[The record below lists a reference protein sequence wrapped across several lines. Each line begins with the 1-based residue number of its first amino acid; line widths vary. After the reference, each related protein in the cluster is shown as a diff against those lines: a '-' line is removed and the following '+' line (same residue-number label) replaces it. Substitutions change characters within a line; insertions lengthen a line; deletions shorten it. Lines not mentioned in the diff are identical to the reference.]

1 MWCAMLMD
9 TKRCVDMLQITSKK
23 HFCLRNQEEHMVNT
37 ANNLNCTLMKKKLL
51 YLVFVALAAMTAS
64 LLSLTS
70 CSKDADKDEE
80 AASVAELQAKFV
92 GEWKDLGLFDE
103 KGEKTSGAADIRLIF
118 QADGTLITLLNG
130 KEKDR
135 EKWKVKVDGD
145 KRYLYMGILKFTIL
159 SLNQDVFDVQY
170 FPKVFNRYQRVKTAA
185 PPKK

>member
-1 MWCAMLMD
+1 
-9 TKRCVDMLQITSKK
+9 
-23 HFCLRNQEEHMVNT
+23 MVNT
-37 ANNLNCTLMKKKLL
+37 ANNLNYTLMKKKLL

-70 CSKDADKDEE
+70 CSKDNDKDEE

-130 KEKDR
+130 KENDR
-135 EKWKVKVDGD
+135 EKWKVEVDGD
-145 KRYLYMGILKFTIL
+145 KRYLYMGFLKFTVL
-159 SLNQDVFDVQY
+159 SLNQDAFDVQY

>member
-1 MWCAMLMD
+1 MNNFELARTLSWRENAL
-9 TKRCVDMLQITSKK
+9 
-23 HFCLRNQEEHMVNT
+23 FEEQKEHSINT
-37 ANNLNCTLMKKKLL
+37 INNLNCTLMKKKLL
-51 YLVFVALAAMTAS
+51 YLVFVALTAMTAG

-70 CSKDADKDEE
+70 CSKDNDKDEE
-80 AASVAELQAKFV
+80 ATFVAELQAKFV
-92 GEWKDLGLFDE
+92 GEWKDMGLFDE
-103 KGEKTSGAADIRLIF
+103 KGKKTSGAADIRLIF

-130 KEKDR
+130 KEYDR

-170 FPKVFNRYQRVKTAA
+170 FPTIFNRYQRVKTAV

>member
-1 MWCAMLMD
+1 
-9 TKRCVDMLQITSKK
+9 
-23 HFCLRNQEEHMVNT
+23 
-37 ANNLNCTLMKKKLL
+37 MKKKLL
-51 YLVFVALAAMTAS
+51 YLVFVALTAMTAG

-80 AASVAELQAKFV
+80 AAFVAELQAKFV
-92 GEWKDLGLFDE
+92 GEWKDMGLFDE
-103 KGEKTSGAADIRLIF
+103 KGEKTSGAADIRLTF

-130 KEKDR
+130 KEYDR

-145 KRYLYMGILKFTIL
+145 KRYLYMGFLKFTIL

-170 FPKVFNRYQRVKTAA
+170 FPTIFNRYQRVKTAV

>member
-70 CSKDADKDEE
+70 CSKDDDKKDEIE
-80 AASVAELQAKFV
+80 SPAELKAKIVGRWKLTFV
-92 GEWKDLGLFDE
+92 YLPSGKKIDSPYPYSWVYDF
-103 KGEKTSGAADIRLIF
+103 TS
-118 QADGTLITLLNG
+118 DGTM
-130 KEKDR
+130 K
-135 EKWKVKVDGD
+135 
-145 KRYLYMGILKFTIL
+145 ILRDI
-159 SLNQDVFDVQY
+159 Q
-170 FPKVFNRYQRVKTAA
+170 
-185 PPKK
+185 